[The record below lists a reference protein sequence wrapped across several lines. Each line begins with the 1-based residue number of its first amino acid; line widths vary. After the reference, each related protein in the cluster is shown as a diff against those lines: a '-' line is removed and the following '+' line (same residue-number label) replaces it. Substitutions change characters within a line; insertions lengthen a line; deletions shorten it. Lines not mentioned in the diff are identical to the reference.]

1 MSTPLTYSILR
12 YRHSQAL
19 GESLNVGVLFS
30 FGSEHPLQFVTANTQ
45 RIKAAYPDFDNTIFQ
60 SFTKSLKQ
68 KLGLHKQSDLFP
80 DDRRSFSD
88 YIVGSLLPEDSSAL
102 QFSEPIDVV
111 NPFQSRQ
118 QAIEELSR
126 ILLADVEVKRD
137 ANRHNESFILKKFTD
152 SVTSRNINIEHRMS
166 KNKLIEVKGVSLN
179 FELSWKNGINHLIKP
194 ISFDLKEAGDI
205 QSKSATYFGYLNL
218 LTDYALSNDIYFDL
232 LIGRPQERHL
242 IGPYEDAL
250 YVLDRAHGPKSLVTE
265 DILEE
270 YAEET
275 AKVLHTKDL

>member
-1 MSTPLTYSILR
+1 MSIPLTYSILR

-19 GESLNVGVLFS
+19 GESLNVGVLFF
-30 FGSEHPLQFVTANTQ
+30 FGSEYPLHFVTANTQ

-60 SFTKSLKQ
+60 SFTKSLKH

-80 DDRRSFSD
+80 ENRRSFSD

-102 QFSEPIDVV
+102 QFSEPVDVV

-118 QAIEELSR
+118 QAIEEFGR
-126 ILLADVEVKRD
+126 ALLPDPEVKRD

-152 SVTSRNINIEHRMS
+152 SVAGWNINIEHRMS
-166 KNKLIEVKGVSLN
+166 KNKLIEVKGISLN
-179 FELSWKNGINHLIKP
+179 FELSWKNGISHFVKP

-218 LTDYALSNDIYFDL
+218 LTDYAITNDIYFDL
-232 LIGRPQERHL
+232 LIGKPQEKHL

-250 YVLDRAHGPKSLVTE
+250 YILGRVQGPKKLVTE

-270 YAEET
+270 YAQET
-275 AKVLHTKDL
+275 AQILHTKDL

>member
-30 FGSEHPLQFVTANTQ
+30 FGSEYPLHFVTANTQ

-60 SFTKSLKQ
+60 SFTKSLRQ
-68 KLGLHKQSDLFP
+68 KLGLYKQSDLFP
-80 DDRRSFSD
+80 EDKRSFSE

-102 QFSEPIDVV
+102 QFSEPLDVV
-111 NPFQSRQ
+111 NPFQTTQ
-118 QAIEELSR
+118 QAIEEFSR
-126 ILLADVEVKRD
+126 VLLPDSEVKKE

-166 KNKLIEVKGVSLN
+166 KNKLIEIKGVSLN
-179 FELSWKNGINHLIKP
+179 FELSWRNGISHMIKP

-218 LTDYALSNDIYFDL
+218 LTDYALNNDIYFDL
-232 LIGRPQERHL
+232 LIGKPQEKNL

-250 YVLDRAHGPKSLVTE
+250 YVLDRVDGPKKLVTE
-265 DILEE
+265 NILEE
-270 YAEET
+270 YAAET